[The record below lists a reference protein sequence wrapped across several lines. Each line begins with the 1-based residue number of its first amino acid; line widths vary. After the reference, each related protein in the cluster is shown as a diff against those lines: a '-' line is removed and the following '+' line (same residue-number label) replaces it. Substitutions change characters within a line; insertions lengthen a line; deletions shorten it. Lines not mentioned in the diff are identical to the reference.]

1 MITDNWDINDFEKK
15 THSNSWATLVKIAN
29 CHRFSGKIE
38 HQQKR
43 GPKYPFLADSFGLV
57 FIFFYHAQNSKSPLQ
72 IAGNFKDTGRRLCKE
87 GLKKSPDLESG
98 PKNRTFGLDGLIICS
113 R

>member
-1 MITDNWDINDFEKK
+1 MSNFGKNCKLSSLFCENW
-15 THSNSWATLVKIAN
+15 TPA
-29 CHRFSGKIE
+29 
-38 HQQKR
+38 KR

-98 PKNRTFGLDGLIICS
+98 PKIRIKKFIKIKSCRNYQSLLNFW
-113 R
+113 